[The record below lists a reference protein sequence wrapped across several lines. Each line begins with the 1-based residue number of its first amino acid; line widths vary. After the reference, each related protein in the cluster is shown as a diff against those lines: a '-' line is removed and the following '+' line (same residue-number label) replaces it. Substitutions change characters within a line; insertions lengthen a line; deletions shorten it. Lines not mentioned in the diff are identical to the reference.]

1 MFDKLRRIYNTWNGF
16 FNAHQGIV
24 LLLML
29 IVIYL
34 DCSFRH

>member
-1 MFDKLRRIYNTWNGF
+1 MYYWHNLIKPAYNNLNQVL
-16 FNAHQGIV
+16 NAHQGIV

-34 DCSFRH
+34 K